1 MRSMQQESIH
11 EDIFDRIMG
20 LPGLRI
26 FKPLYQKHKEV
37 LLYLF
42 FGGLAVFLNLA
53 LFVFFTKHFGWGA
66 LFANVVD
73 WVICVLFQ
81 FITNK
86 TWVFEAETDSA
97 KGLFAQLTGFF
108 GGRLL
113 TLGVEELMLL
123 VLIDHLHWN
132 SILVKLLA
140 QIVVIVSNY
149 VISKFFVFKKQD

>member
-1 MRSMQQESIH
+1 MENTR
-11 EDIFDRIMG
+11 EDIFDRMMG

-53 LFVFFTKHFGWGA
+53 LFVLFTKHFGWGA

-86 TWVFEAETDSA
+86 TWVFDAETDSA
-97 KGLFAQLTGFF
+97 KGYWAQLAGFF
-108 GGRLL
+108 SGRLL
-113 TLGVEELMLL
+113 TLGVEELMLF
-123 VLIDHLHWN
+123 VFIERLHWN
-132 SILVKLLA
+132 SLLVKLIA

-149 VISKFFVFKKQD
+149 VISKFFVFKKKG

>member
-1 MRSMQQESIH
+1 MS
-11 EDIFDRIMG
+11 

-53 LFVFFTKHFGWGA
+53 LFVLFTKRFGWGA

-86 TWVFEAETDSA
+86 TWVFDATTDSA
-97 KGLFAQLTGFF
+97 KGFWAQLAGFF
-108 GGRLL
+108 SGRLL
-113 TLGVEELMLL
+113 TLGVEELILF
-123 VLIDHLHWN
+123 VFIDRLHW
-132 SILVKLLA
+132 SSFLVKLIA

-149 VISKFFVFKKQD
+149 VISKFFVFKQK

>member
-1 MRSMQQESIH
+1 METTR

-26 FKPLYQKHKEV
+26 LKPWYSKHKEV

-42 FGGLAVFLNLA
+42 FGGLAVFLNLG
-53 LFVFFTKHFGWGA
+53 LFVFFTKNLGWGD

-73 WVICVLFQ
+73 WIICVLFQ

-86 TWVFEAETDSA
+86 TWVFAAETDST
-97 KGLFAQLTGFF
+97 KGLVAQLTGFF

-113 TLGVEELMLL
+113 TLLLEELILGIFI
-123 VLIDHLHWN
+123 VGLHWN
-132 SILVKLLA
+132 RIAVKLAA
-140 QIVVIVSNY
+140 QIFVIVANY
-149 VISKFFVFKKQD
+149 VISKFFVFKKKG

>member
-1 MRSMQQESIH
+1 MENTR
-11 EDIFDRIMG
+11 EDIFDRMMG

-26 FKPLYQKHKEV
+26 MKPWYSKHKEV

-42 FGGLAVFLNLA
+42 FGGVVVFLNLA
-53 LFVFFTKHFGWGA
+53 LFALFTKRFGWGA

-81 FITNK
+81 FITNR
-86 TWVFEAETDSA
+86 TWVFEATTDSA
-97 KGLFAQLTGFF
+97 KGFFAQLAGFF

-113 TLGVEELMLL
+113 TLGVEELMLF
-123 VLIDHLHWN
+123 VFIEQMQWN
-132 SILVKLLA
+132 DMLVKLIA

-149 VISKFFVFKKQD
+149 VISKFFVFKQK

>member
-1 MRSMQQESIH
+1 MQTESKR
-11 EDIFDRIMG
+11 EDIFDRMMG

-66 LFANVVD
+66 LFANIVD

-86 TWVFEAETDSA
+86 TWVFDSETDSA
-97 KGLFAQLTGFF
+97 KGFWAQLAGFF
-108 GGRLL
+108 SGRLL
-113 TLGVEELMLL
+113 TLGVEELMLF
-123 VLIDHLHWN
+123 VFIDRLHWN
-132 SILVKLLA
+132 SLLVKLIA

-149 VISKFFVFKKQD
+149 VISKLFVFKRK

>member
-1 MRSMQQESIH
+1 MASTR
-11 EDIFDRIMG
+11 EDIFDRVMD
-20 LPGLRI
+20 LPSLRI

-66 LFANVVD
+66 LFANIVD

-86 TWVFEAETDSA
+86 TWVFDAETDSA
-97 KGLFAQLTGFF
+97 KGFWAQLAGFF
-108 GGRLL
+108 SGRLL
-113 TLGVEELMLL
+113 TLGVEELMLF
-123 VLIDHLHWN
+123 VFIDRLHWN
-132 SILVKLLA
+132 SLLVKLIA

-149 VISKFFVFKKQD
+149 IISKFFVFKKKD

>member
-1 MRSMQQESIH
+1 METTR

-26 FKPLYQKHKEV
+26 LKPWYSKHKEV

-42 FGGLAVFLNLA
+42 FGGLAVFLNLG
-53 LFVFFTKHFGWGA
+53 LFVFFTKNLGWGD

-73 WVICVLFQ
+73 WIICVLFQ

-86 TWVFEAETDSA
+86 TWVFAAETDST
-97 KGLFAQLTGFF
+97 KGLVAQLTGFF

-113 TLGVEELMLL
+113 TLLLEELILGIFI
-123 VLIDHLHWN
+123 VSLHWN
-132 SILVKLLA
+132 RIGVKLAA
-140 QIVVIVSNY
+140 QVFVIVSNY
-149 VISKFFVFKKQD
+149 VISKFFVFKKKG

>member
-1 MRSMQQESIH
+1 MSVEIKDEDFFESV
-11 EDIFDRIMG
+11 MS

-53 LFVFFTKHFGWGA
+53 LFVLFTKRFGWGA

-86 TWVFEAETDSA
+86 TWVFDAETDSA
-97 KGLFAQLTGFF
+97 KGFWAQLAGFF
-108 GGRLL
+108 SGRLL
-113 TLGVEELMLL
+113 TLGVEELMLF
-123 VLIDHLHWN
+123 VFIDRLHW
-132 SILVKLLA
+132 SSLLVKLIA

-149 VISKFFVFKKQD
+149 VISKFFVFKRQD

>member
-1 MRSMQQESIH
+1 MKTTR
-11 EDIFDRIMG
+11 EDIFSRIMG

-66 LFANVVD
+66 LFANIVD

-86 TWVFEAETDSA
+86 TWVFDAETDSA
-97 KGLFAQLTGFF
+97 KGFWAQLAGFF
-108 GGRLL
+108 SGRLL
-113 TLGVEELMLL
+113 TLGVEELMLF
-123 VLIDHLHWN
+123 VFIDRLHWN
-132 SILVKLLA
+132 SLLVKLIA

-149 VISKFFVFKKQD
+149 IISKFFVFKKKD

>member
-1 MRSMQQESIH
+1 MS
-11 EDIFDRIMG
+11 

-53 LFVFFTKHFGWGA
+53 LFVLFTKRFGWGA

-86 TWVFEAETDSA
+86 TWVFDATTDSA
-97 KGLFAQLTGFF
+97 KGFWAQLAGFF
-108 GGRLL
+108 SGRLL
-113 TLGVEELMLL
+113 TLGVEELILF
-123 VLIDHLHWN
+123 VFIDRLHW
-132 SILVKLLA
+132 SSFLVKLIA

-149 VISKFFVFKKQD
+149 VISKFFVFKSHD

>member
-1 MRSMQQESIH
+1 MASTR
-11 EDIFDRIMG
+11 EDIFDRVMN

-66 LFANVVD
+66 LFANIVD

-86 TWVFEAETDSA
+86 TWVFDAETDSA
-97 KGLFAQLTGFF
+97 KGFWAQLAGFF
-108 GGRLL
+108 SGRLL
-113 TLGVEELMLL
+113 TLGVEELMLF
-123 VLIDHLHWN
+123 VFIDRLHWN
-132 SILVKLLA
+132 SLLVKLIA
-140 QIVVIVSNY
+140 QIVVIVLNY
-149 VISKFFVFKKQD
+149 IISKFFVFKKKD

>member
-1 MRSMQQESIH
+1 MASTR
-11 EDIFDRIMG
+11 EDIFDRVMD

-53 LFVFFTKHFGWGA
+53 LFVFFTKHFEWGA
-66 LFANVVD
+66 LFANIVD

-86 TWVFEAETDSA
+86 TWVFDAETDSA
-97 KGLFAQLTGFF
+97 KGFWAQLAGFF
-108 GGRLL
+108 SGRLL
-113 TLGVEELMLL
+113 TLGVEELMLF
-123 VLIDHLHWN
+123 VFIDRLHWN
-132 SILVKLLA
+132 SLLVKLIA

-149 VISKFFVFKKQD
+149 IISKFFVFKKKD

>member
-1 MRSMQQESIH
+1 MASTR
-11 EDIFDRIMG
+11 EDIFDRVMD

-53 LFVFFTKHFGWGA
+53 LFVLFTKRFGWGA

-86 TWVFEAETDSA
+86 TWVFDAETDSA
-97 KGLFAQLTGFF
+97 KGFWAQLAGFF
-108 GGRLL
+108 SGRLL
-113 TLGVEELMLL
+113 TLGVEELMLF
-123 VLIDHLHWN
+123 VFIDRLHWN
-132 SILVKLLA
+132 SLLVKLIA

-149 VISKFFVFKKQD
+149 VISKFFVFKKN

>member
-1 MRSMQQESIH
+1 MENTR
-11 EDIFDRIMG
+11 EDIFDRMMS

-26 FKPLYQKHKEV
+26 LKPWYSKHKGV

-53 LFVFFTKHFGWGA
+53 LFVLFTKRFGWGA

-86 TWVFEAETDSA
+86 TWVFDATTDSA
-97 KGLFAQLTGFF
+97 KGFWAQLAGFF
-108 GGRLL
+108 SGRLL
-113 TLGVEELMLL
+113 TLGVEELMLF
-123 VLIDHLHWN
+123 VFIDRLHWN
-132 SILVKLLA
+132 SLLVKLIA

-149 VISKFFVFKKQD
+149 VISKFFVFKKKD

>member
-1 MRSMQQESIH
+1 MASTR
-11 EDIFDRIMG
+11 EDIFDRVMN

-53 LFVFFTKHFGWGA
+53 LFVLFTKRFGWGA

-86 TWVFEAETDSA
+86 TWVFDAETDSA
-97 KGLFAQLTGFF
+97 KGFWAQLAGFF
-108 GGRLL
+108 SGRLL
-113 TLGVEELMLL
+113 TLGVEELMLF
-123 VLIDHLHWN
+123 VFIDRLHWN
-132 SILVKLLA
+132 SLLVKLIA

-149 VISKFFVFKKQD
+149 VISKFFVFKKKD

>member
-1 MRSMQQESIH
+1 MASTR
-11 EDIFDRIMG
+11 EDIFDRVMD

-26 FKPLYQKHKEV
+26 FKPLYQKPKEV

-53 LFVFFTKHFGWGA
+53 LFVFFTNHFGWGA
-66 LFANVVD
+66 LFANIVD

-86 TWVFEAETDSA
+86 TWVFDAETDSA
-97 KGLFAQLTGFF
+97 TGLWAQLAGFF
-108 GGRLL
+108 SGRLL
-113 TLGVEELMLL
+113 TLGVEELMLF
-123 VLIDHLHWN
+123 VFIDRLHWN
-132 SILVKLLA
+132 SLLVKLIA

-149 VISKFFVFKKQD
+149 IIIKFFVFKKKD

>member
-1 MRSMQQESIH
+1 METTR

-26 FKPLYQKHKEV
+26 LKPWYSKHKEV

-42 FGGLAVFLNLA
+42 FGGLAVFLNLG
-53 LFVFFTKHFGWGA
+53 LFVFFTKNLGWGD
-66 LFANVVD
+66 LFANVID

-86 TWVFEAETDSA
+86 TWVFDAGTDST
-97 KGLFAQLTGFF
+97 KGLLAQLTGFF

-113 TLGVEELMLL
+113 TLLLEELILGIFI
-123 VLIDHLHWN
+123 VSLHWN
-132 SILVKLLA
+132 RIGVKLAA
-140 QIVVIVSNY
+140 QIFVIVANY
-149 VISKFFVFKKQD
+149 VISKFFVFKKKD

>member
-1 MRSMQQESIH
+1 MENTR
-11 EDIFDRIMG
+11 EDIFDRMMG

-53 LFVFFTKHFGWGA
+53 LFVLFTKHFGWGA

-86 TWVFEAETDSA
+86 TWVFDAETDSA
-97 KGLFAQLTGFF
+97 KGYWAQLAGFF
-108 GGRLL
+108 SGRLL
-113 TLGVEELMLL
+113 TLGVEELMLF
-123 VLIDHLHWN
+123 VFIDRLHWN
-132 SILVKLLA
+132 SLLVKLIA

-149 VISKFFVFKKQD
+149 VISKFFVFKKKD

>member
-1 MRSMQQESIH
+1 MASTR
-11 EDIFDRIMG
+11 EDIFDRVMD

-66 LFANVVD
+66 LFANIVD

-86 TWVFEAETDSA
+86 TWVFDAETDSA
-97 KGLFAQLTGFF
+97 KGFWAQLAGFF
-108 GGRLL
+108 SGRLL
-113 TLGVEELMLL
+113 TLGVEELMLF
-123 VLIDHLHWN
+123 VFIDRLHWN
-132 SILVKLLA
+132 SLLVKLIA

-149 VISKFFVFKKQD
+149 IISKFFVFKKKD

>member
-1 MRSMQQESIH
+1 MASTR
-11 EDIFDRIMG
+11 EDIFDRVMN

-66 LFANVVD
+66 LFANIVD

-86 TWVFEAETDSA
+86 TWVFDAETDSA
-97 KGLFAQLTGFF
+97 KGFWAQLAGFF
-108 GGRLL
+108 SGRLL
-113 TLGVEELMLL
+113 TLGVEELMLF
-123 VLIDHLHWN
+123 VFIDRLHWN
-132 SILVKLLA
+132 SLLVKLIA
-140 QIVVIVSNY
+140 QIVVIVSNNI
-149 VISKFFVFKKQD
+149 ISKFFVFNKKD

>member
-1 MRSMQQESIH
+1 M
-11 EDIFDRIMG
+11 MG
-20 LPGLRI
+20 LPGLQI
-26 FKPLYQKHKEV
+26 LKPWYSKHKEV

-53 LFVFFTKHFGWGA
+53 LFVLFTKRFGWGA

-86 TWVFEAETDSA
+86 TWVFDAETDSA
-97 KGLFAQLTGFF
+97 KGFWAQLAGFF
-108 GGRLL
+108 SGRLL
-113 TLGVEELMLL
+113 TLGVEELMLF
-123 VLIDHLHWN
+123 VFIDRLHWN
-132 SILVKLLA
+132 SLLVKLIA

-149 VISKFFVFKKQD
+149 VISKFFVFKKKD

>member
-1 MRSMQQESIH
+1 METAC
-11 EDIFDRIMG
+11 EDIFDCIMG

-26 FKPLYQKHKEV
+26 LKPWYKKHKEV

-53 LFVFFTKHFGWGA
+53 LFVLFTKRFGWGA

-73 WVICVLFQ
+73 WIICVLFQ

-86 TWVFEAETDSA
+86 TWVFDADTNSA
-97 KGLFAQLTGFF
+97 KGFLAQLAGFF
-108 GGRLL
+108 SGRLL
-113 TLGVEELMLL
+113 TLGVEELMLF
-123 VLIDHLHWN
+123 VFIDRLRWN
-132 SILVKLLA
+132 SILVKLIA

-149 VISKFFVFKKQD
+149 VISKFFVFKKN